1 MERVVVFGCGGG
13 LGSAICHAFSL
24 AGKFVIGVDVDLE
37 AARHAVRDQG
47 DLATALQC
55 DVSDQKAVQTIAQRI
70 WQDDPVK
77 AVVYAPGIV
86 FTEDVCRI
94 DWDNYRRLMSV
105 NLDGAFYCAS
115 AFSGLMCSYQQSG
128 NFVFFSSAAG
138 KRGEPGASAY
148 CASKFGLIGMVQS
161 LAAEI
166 AKDGI
171 RVNAICPGNVDTPML
186 NQVARQISERENKTF
201 KAVKQELVE
210 ESFSGRLVTSE
221 EVANACVWLCS
232 DAASGVTGISLS
244 VDGGMLL
251 G

>member
-1 MERVVVFGCGGG
+1 
-13 LGSAICHAFSL
+13 
-24 AGKFVIGVDVDLE
+24 
-37 AARHAVRDQG
+37 
-47 DLATALQC
+47 
-55 DVSDQKAVQTIAQRI
+55 
-70 WQDDPVK
+70 
-77 AVVYAPGIV
+77 
-86 FTEDVCRI
+86 
-94 DWDNYRRLMSV
+94 
-105 NLDGAFYCAS
+105 
-115 AFSGLMCSYQQSG
+115 
-128 NFVFFSSAAG
+128 
-138 KRGEPGASAY
+138 
-148 CASKFGLIGMVQS
+148 MVQS